1 MACEFEFA
9 FPLPQGLHA
18 RPAGLI
24 QEKAETFPGE
34 VVWENLRN
42 GLAAD
47 AKSVL
52 SLVATDT
59 QFRDPC
65 RVRIGDP
72 ADEKAQAELRA
83 LILEA
88 LPKAEARAEEAAPA
102 SAGDVPR
109 ILVLERAVYFQGS
122 PAGPGIVRGWVVV
135 HDPAVDPGE
144 ERAGDLRSPREEL
157 EAFAAAVEALDAEL
171 RRRRDESPDG
181 TEKAVLAAHRA
192 ILRDRAFGA
201 KVREILAGGRHG
213 AAAAVARAGRH
224 YGDLLQASRSAY
236 LRERMADIRDVTRQL
251 IARIGG
257 GAAPDPEV
265 RLERP
270 SILVAEDLA
279 PSVFLALDRTM
290 LRGLILEKAGV
301 TSHTLILGRARGI
314 PAMTGCPGILGKLRT
329 GEEVLLD
336 GGRGF
341 AVPAPSF
348 QVARYYEREEAAE
361 RGHSVRRQAKARLPG
376 RTADGRTVEIAAN
389 IGDPNELA
397 TAWAEGAEGV
407 GLFRT
412 EVLLLGRRTPPDEE
426 EQTAVYSRLAAES
439 GGRPVIVRTF
449 DIGGDKPLPF
459 LALPAEGNPFLGCR
473 GVRLYERQ
481 ADLISTQLRALL
493 RAAAAGPLKIMV
505 PMVAVAD
512 EILRTK
518 ELLARAREDL
528 ASAGVLHWPDV
539 EVGIMVEV
547 PAAALFIDRLADHVD
562 FFSVGSNDLLQYV
575 FAADR
580 GNPVVRAL
588 NDPSHPAFLR
598 LLQSIVDQAHARGKW
613 VGLCGELASD
623 VRLLPLLVGLGFDE
637 LSMVPPRIPE
647 IKARL
652 RTLDSEACRALVGS
666 AVRAASAR
674 EVGEE
679 LETFAAAGPREALI
693 TPALVNL
700 RSDSRSKVEVLQE
713 LAALMEAA
721 DRAGRRADIETALWR
736 REDTFSTGIG
746 FGVAIPHCQTPAVR
760 SASIGFLR
768 FEEPVAWDAADGQP
782 VDMALMLAIP
792 AAGPSRES
800 LKYLARISRRL
811 VHEDFRDSL
820 RTAADADEVVRLVA
834 EAVADGPL

>member
-1 MACEFEFA
+1 LACEFEFA

-24 QEKAETFPGE
+24 QEKAETFAGD
-34 VVWENLRN
+34 VAWENLRN

-65 RVRIGDP
+65 RVRLGDP
-72 ADEKAQAELRA
+72 AGEGEAHDLRA
-83 LILEA
+83 LILEE
-88 LPKAEARAEEAAPA
+88 LPKVEARAAEAPPSAA
-102 SAGDVPR
+102 SDVPR
-109 ILVLERAVYFQGS
+109 ILALERAVYFQGA
-122 PAGPGIVRGWVVV
+122 PAGPGIVRGRVAA
-135 HDPAVDPGE
+135 HDPAAALVVEPE
-144 ERAGDLRSPREEL
+144 ETIRSPREEI
-157 EAFAAAVEALDAEL
+157 EAFGAAMEALDADL
-171 RRRRDESPDG
+171 LRRRDESRDG
-181 TEKAVLAAHRA
+181 TEKAIIAAHRA
-192 ILRDRAFGA
+192 VLRDRAFGA
-201 KVREILAGGRHG
+201 KVREIISGGRNG
-213 AAAAVARAGRH
+213 AASAVGLAGRH

-251 IARIGG
+251 VARIGG
-257 GAAPDPEV
+257 GAAPDSGI

-279 PSVFLALDRTM
+279 PSVFLALDRAM
-290 LRGLILEKAGV
+290 IQGLILEKAGV
-301 TSHTLILGRARGI
+301 TSHTLILCRARGI

-336 GGRGF
+336 GGRGL
-341 AVPAPSF
+341 AVPAPSSR
-348 QVARYYEREEAAE
+348 VSRYYEREEAAE
-361 RGHSVRRQAKARLPG
+361 RRRAALRQAQTRIPG
-376 RTADGRTVEIAAN
+376 RTADGRKIEIAAN

-397 TAWAEGAEGV
+397 AAWAEGAEGV

-412 EVLLLGRRTPPDEE
+412 EVLLFGRPAPPDEE
-426 EQTAVYSRLAAES
+426 EQTAVYSRLAAEA
-439 GGRPVIVRTF
+439 GGRPIIVRTF

-459 LALPAEGNPFLGCR
+459 LALPAESNPFLGCR

-493 RAAAAGPLKIMV
+493 RAAAAGPLKIMI

-512 EILRTK
+512 EIVRTK
-518 ELLARAREDL
+518 ELLARAKADL
-528 ASAGVLHWPDV
+528 RSAGVPHRPDV

-547 PAAALFIDRLADHVD
+547 PAAALFVDRLADQAD

-580 GNPVVRAL
+580 GNPAVRAL
-588 NDPSHPAFLR
+588 NDASHPAFLR
-598 LLQSIVDQAHARGKW
+598 LLRSVVDQAHARGKW
-613 VGLCGELASD
+613 VGLCGELAAD

-637 LSMVPPRIPE
+637 LSMASPSIPE
-647 IKARL
+647 VKARL
-652 RTLDSEACRALVGS
+652 RGLDGEACRALVEAAVRTGS
-666 AVRAASAR
+666 AL
-674 EVGEE
+674 EVGEA
-679 LETFAAAGPREALI
+679 LEAFAAAGAREALI
-693 TPALVNL
+693 ASGLVNL
-700 RSDSRSKVEVLQE
+700 RSDSRTKAEVLQE
-713 LAALMEAA
+713 LAALMEASG
-721 DRAGRRADIETALWR
+721 RTGRRADVETALWR

-800 LKYLARISRRL
+800 LKYLARLSRRL
-811 VHEDFRDSL
+811 VHEEFRESL
-820 RTAADADEVVRLVA
+820 RTASDAAAVVRLIGA
-834 EAVADGPL
+834 AVADGQL

>member
-24 QEKAETFPGE
+24 QEKAETFAGD
-34 VVWENLRN
+34 VTWENLRS

-52 SLVATDT
+52 SLIATDT

-65 RVRIGDP
+65 RVRIGGD
-72 ADEKAQAELRA
+72 AGEEAVRDLRV
-83 LILEA
+83 LILEE
-88 LPKAEARAEEAAPA
+88 LPKAEAQAAEAAPA
-102 SAGDVPR
+102 MADAVPR
-109 ILVLERAVYFQGS
+109 IFALERAVYFQGV
-122 PAGPGIVRGWVVV
+122 PAGPGIVRGRVVV
-135 HDPAVDPGE
+135 HDPAADPGD
-144 ERAGDLRSPREEL
+144 EREGNIRSPREEL
-157 EAFAAAVEALDAEL
+157 EAFGAAMDALDAEL
-171 RRRRDESPDG
+171 GRRRDESPDG
-181 TEKAVLAAHRA
+181 TEKAVLSAHRA

-201 KVREILAGGRHG
+201 KVREIISGGRHG
-213 AAAAVARAGRH
+213 AAAAVALAGRH
-224 YGDLLQASRSAY
+224 YSDLLQASRSAY

-251 IARIGG
+251 VARIGG
-257 GAAPDPEV
+257 GAAPDLEV

-270 SILVAEDLA
+270 SILVAEDLP
-279 PSVFLALDRTM
+279 PSIFLALDRTM

-301 TSHTLILGRARGI
+301 TSHTLILCRARGV
-314 PAMTGCPGILGKLRT
+314 PALTGCPGILGKLRT

-336 GGRGF
+336 GGRGL
-341 AVPAPSF
+341 AVPAPSS
-348 QVARYYEREEAAE
+348 QVGRYYEREEAAE
-361 RGHSVRRQAKARLPG
+361 RRRAVLRQAKARLPG
-376 RTADGRTVEIAAN
+376 RTADDRKIEIAAN

-397 TAWAEGAEGV
+397 SAWAEGAEGV

-412 EVLLLGRRTPPDEE
+412 EILLLGRQKPPDEE
-426 EQTAVYSRLAAES
+426 EQTALYSRLAAEA
-439 GGRPVIVRTF
+439 GGRPIIVRTF

-473 GVRLYERQ
+473 GVRLYERC

-493 RAAAAGPLKIMV
+493 RAAAAGPLKIML

-512 EILRTK
+512 EILGTK
-518 ELLARAREDL
+518 ELLARARAEL
-528 ASAGVLHWPDV
+528 AAAGVLHRSDV
-539 EVGIMVEV
+539 ELGIMIEV
-547 PAAALFIDRLADHVD
+547 PSAALFVDRLADHVD
-562 FFSVGSNDLLQYV
+562 FFCVGSNDLLQYV

-580 GNPVVRAL
+580 GNPAVRAL
-588 NDPSHPAFLR
+588 NDASHPAFLR
-598 LLQSIVDQAHARGKW
+598 LLQSVVDHAHERGKW
-613 VGLCGELASD
+613 VGLCGELAAD

-637 LSMVPPRIPE
+637 LSMASPSISEV
-647 IKARL
+647 KARL
-652 RTLDSEACRALVGS
+652 RTLDSEACRALVRT
-666 AVRAASAR
+666 AVRAASGS
-674 EVGEE
+674 EVGEA
-679 LETFAAAGPREALI
+679 LEAFAAAGAREDLI

-700 RSDSRSKVEVLQE
+700 RSGSRTKVEVLQE

-721 DRAGRRADIETALWR
+721 DRAGRRADVEAALWR

-768 FEEPVAWDAADGQP
+768 LEEPVAWDAADGQP

-800 LKYLARISRRL
+800 LKYLARLSRRL
-811 VHEDFRDSL
+811 VHEEFRESL
-820 RTAADADEVVRLVA
+820 RTASDAAAVVRLIGA
-834 EAVADGPL
+834 AVAD